1 MELNKISE
9 EIDKRFFLIV
19 SDEIYFLNSFVK
31 SFKKIVPNE
40 FKDFNEYTLFA
51 DEIKFQDLI
60 QFDLYL
66 NHKHQ
71 CRHHI
76 CLRF

>member
-9 EIDKRFFLIV
+9 EIDKRLFLII

-40 FKDFNEYTLFA
+40 FKDFNEYIF
-51 DEIKFQDLI
+51 
-60 QFDLYL
+60 
-66 NHKHQ
+66 
-71 CRHHI
+71 C
-76 CLRF
+76 